1 MKTISSSIVAFFIFS
16 MLCLSV
22 LSIHTSA
29 SEDFETKT
37 ENLDPRA
44 DAFVASYSPDENY
57 GDYYNL
63 WVRNSEYGSSDL
75 IFIKFDL
82 SRVPTEATIQSAQLK
97 LHGGY
102 SSTGV
107 DVSAYYVRDDSWR
120 EYGLTYNNRPDISNT
135 LTCTVENI
143 SSRSWY
149 AWDITED
156 AIAAFHGDK
165 VLTEALIWGNTA
177 EYGGTHFCSR
187 KSIWPPKLEIT
198 YTVPTT
204 PTPTPS
210 PTPTPFITPEPTLPP
225 ISTSLKEKA
234 FAILK
239 NPALAG
245 LGAVGT
251 VILVIFRTIRL
262 YFKRKTKV

>member
-1 MKTISSSIVAFFIFS
+1 MKTISPSIVAFFIFS

-63 WVRNSEYGSSDL
+63 WVRNSEYGSSKL

-82 SRVPTEATIQSAQLK
+82 SGIPTEATIQSAQLK

-107 DVSAYYVRDDSWR
+107 YVSAYYVRDDSWR
-120 EYGLTYNNRPDISNT
+120 EYGLTYNNKPNISNT

-143 SSRSWY
+143 SAHSWY
-149 AWDITED
+149 SWDITED
-156 AIAAFHGDK
+156 AIEAIHDNK
-165 VLTEALIWGNTA
+165 ELTETLIWGNTT
-177 EYGGTHFCSR
+177 EYGDTHFDSR
-187 KSIWPPKLEIT
+187 ESIWPPKLEIT

-210 PTPTPFITPEPTLPP
+210 PTPTPLITPEPTLPP
-225 ISTSLKEKA
+225 TETSWWKEQLWWLISGVG
-234 FAILK
+234 I
-239 NPALAG
+239 AL
-245 LGAVGT
+245 LT
-251 VILVIFRTIRL
+251 LL
-262 YFKRKTKV
+262 YMVYRDRRKPRY